1 MTATCSQPI
10 RQVYLDGMI
19 EIIGPGGTA
28 DVLQQAGLSDWM
40 QAGVPAVPCGEL
52 TTEAFSALQCALEAV
67 YGELGGRGLAQ
78 RIGRAVCRALLR
90 AFGEELGLTTLE
102 QRLLPTPERIRS
114 GLRLLAQA
122 MTADDHAADV
132 EETMDAYLWRVEQC
146 ADCSGRDPAAHALCY
161 FTTGLLQEFMEILGG
176 GKFYV
181 VSETDCAACGD
192 PACVF
197 RIPKKPLD

>member
-10 RQVYLDGMI
+10 HQVYLDGMI

-28 DVLQQAGLSDWM
+28 DALKQAGLSEWM
-40 QAGVPAVPCGEL
+40 QAGEPAVPCGGL
-52 TTEAFSALQCALEAV
+52 TTEAFGVLQLALEHV

-90 AFGEELGLTTLE
+90 DFGEELGLTTLE
-102 QRLLPTPERIRS
+102 QRLLPTQERIRS
-114 GLRLLAQA
+114 GLRMLAQA
-122 MTADDHAADV
+122 VAADDHAAGV
-132 EETMDAYLWRVEQC
+132 EETADAYLWRVEQC
-146 ADCSGRDPAAHALCY
+146 ADCSGREPAAHALCY
-161 FTTGLLQEFMEILGG
+161 FTTGLLQEFMEISGG
-176 GKFYV
+176 GKVYV
-181 VSETDCAACGD
+181 VSETECAACGD